1 MKYIT
6 TVGNEQFIIDINQDG
21 QVTLNGE
28 VVNAEMRQTMD
39 TTLYSI
45 LIDNESHD
53 IRMNEGEGVYIVQ
66 LSGQIIEVVVE
77 DERTRRLAGLK
88 SSAGAATGEV
98 VIKASM
104 PGVVVEVP
112 VEQGQQVKRGDIV
125 LILESM
131 KMQNELKAPRDGIVH
146 AVRVEPG
153 TKVDQNAILLTIA

>member
-53 IRMNEGEGVYIVQ
+53 IRMNEGDGVYVVQ

-88 SSAGAATGEV
+88 GSAGAATGEV

-131 KMQNELKAPRDGIVH
+131 KMQNELKAPRDGIIH